1 MCVLNS
7 HGVNEVDNHVLMSFT
22 PFLSGMVPLEHVITM
37 ETPSQSCGPE
47 VNLMSSFPEFW
58 DGESERSLSDARS
71 CKI

>member
-47 VNLMSSFPEFW
+47 V
-58 DGESERSLSDARS
+58 D
-71 CKI
+71 I